1 MVYYRIAEIK
11 YPFYDITIKKGE
23 KMDSSVLFN
32 IGYGLYVL
40 TAKDEKDNGCIINTV
55 MQVTSDP
62 LQIAIAVNKRNLTQ
76 QMISKT
82 RKFNVSILTEEADF
96 EIFKHFGY
104 QSGRDVDKF
113 TNFFDVKRSS
123 NGLYYITKNT
133 NSYMSAYVQ
142 QEIDL
147 GTHSLFIGQLVAS
160 ERLSEAPTVSYDF
173 YQKNI
178 KPKPQNENKKG
189 WRCKICGYIY
199 EGETLPAD
207 FVCPVCKHGAADFE
221 KL

>member
-1 MVYYRIAEIK
+1 
-11 YPFYDITIKKGE
+11 
-23 KMDSSVLFN
+23 MDSRVLFN
-32 IGYGLYVL
+32 IGYGLYVV
-40 TAKDEKDNGCIINTV
+40 TTKENNDNGCIINTV

-62 LQIAIAVNKRNLTQ
+62 CQIAIAVNKRNLTQ
-76 QMISKT
+76 QMISRT
-82 RKFNVSILTEEADF
+82 RKFNLSVLSEQASFD
-96 EIFKHFGY
+96 IFKHFGY

-113 TNFFDVKRSS
+113 ANLSDVKRSS
-123 NGLYYITKNT
+123 NGLYYITQGT

-147 GTHSLFIGQLVAS
+147 GTHSLFIGQLVAA
-160 ERLSEAPTVSYDF
+160 EMLNEVPTMSYDF

-199 EGETLPAD
+199 EGENLPQD
-207 FVCPVCKHGAADFE
+207 YICPVCKHGAADFE
-221 KL
+221 KI